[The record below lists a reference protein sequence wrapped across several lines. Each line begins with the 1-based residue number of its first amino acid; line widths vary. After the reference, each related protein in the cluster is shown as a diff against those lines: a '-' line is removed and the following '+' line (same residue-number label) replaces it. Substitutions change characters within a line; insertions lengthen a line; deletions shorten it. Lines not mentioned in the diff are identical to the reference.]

1 MLRASQAKGPA
12 EGCQR
17 GLRARSPEGLNRPI
31 ISSYVAGAI
40 FQVERVARVQPQ
52 WQGWGCV
59 SSGST
64 EHRRHLNRAD
74 RWLPGGPGDPLQHW
88 SSKRADD

>member
-1 MLRASQAKGPA
+1 MLRASPAKGPA

-52 WQGWGCV
+52 
-59 SSGST
+59 
-64 EHRRHLNRAD
+64 
-74 RWLPGGPGDPLQHW
+74 
-88 SSKRADD
+88 